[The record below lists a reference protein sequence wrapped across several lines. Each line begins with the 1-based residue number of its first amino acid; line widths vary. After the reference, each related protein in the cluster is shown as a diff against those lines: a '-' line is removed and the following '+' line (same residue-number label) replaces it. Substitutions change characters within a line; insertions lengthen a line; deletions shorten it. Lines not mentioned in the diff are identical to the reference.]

1 MAISVKLEVF
11 EGPLDLLFHLIEKAK
26 IDIYDI
32 PIAEITEQYIDYL
45 KMMKSMDIDLASEF
59 LVMAATL
66 LIIKSKM
73 LLPKAPADD
82 ENSEDPREELVV
94 KLLEYKK
101 IKEVSELLKDRYS
114 LNEMSVFKDSDL
126 ADALIDSYELPD
138 ELNIEL
144 LVEKFSN
151 LLLKKEREEERKE
164 YRKLYKDNVTVEEK
178 IAELLG
184 LLSHKKWTSF
194 DNLLESCDNR
204 LEIIVSFLALL
215 ELIKSKVIRAKQT
228 NSFDSILLKKIP
240 S

>member
-45 KMMKSMDIDLASEF
+45 RMMKSLDIDLASEF

-73 LLPKAPADD
+73 LLPKAPAEDG
-82 ENSEDPREELVV
+82 NTEDPREELVV

-114 LNEMSVFKDSDL
+114 LNEMSVFKDSNL
-126 ADALIDSYELPD
+126 ADALIDSFELPD
-138 ELNIEL
+138 ELSVDL
-144 LVEKFSN
+144 LVEKFSI
-151 LLLKKEREEERKE
+151 LLLKKEREKEEKG
-164 YRKLYKDNVTVEEK
+164 YKKLYKDSVTIEEK

-184 LLSHKKWTSF
+184 FLSHKKWTSF

-215 ELIKSKVIRAKQT
+215 ELIKSKVIRAKQS
-228 NSFDSILLKKIP
+228 NSFDCILLKKIP